1 MRSMGKQKQ
10 RFVIF
15 FSSLIIGIL
24 LSMQL
29 RIMNDMTGGLGSSQE
44 SKQLQNEYKELQ
56 ESRAQLEQELSELET
71 KLSDIKN
78 SELKENLIEEELK
91 KDIEKYDLLAGYKEA
106 KGPGILVRFQEA
118 EAQGQE
124 SLLKYNYEFLL
135 SIINKLNAS
144 GAEGIAIN
152 AERYVAMTDIKLV
165 ADQLR
170 VNGNPV
176 FPPFEIRAIGN
187 PDTLEATLNLRY
199 GVLWDLRNRF
209 KINANIE
216 KREDIILPRY
226 TKPMNFKYSKTIE
239 EHE

>member
-1 MRSMGKQKQ
+1 MKNIKKQNQ

-15 FSSLIIGIL
+15 LSSLILGIL

-29 RIMNDMTGGLGSSQE
+29 RIMNDMTGGVGSSQE
-44 SKQLQNEYKELQ
+44 SKQLQKEYKELQ
-56 ESRAQLEQELSELET
+56 EKRMQLEQELSELET
-71 KLSDIKN
+71 KLSEIKN
-78 SELKENLIEEELK
+78 SELRENLIEEELK

-106 KGPGILVRFQEA
+106 KGPGILVRFQEVEA
-118 EAQGQE
+118 EGQE

-152 AERYVAMTDIKLV
+152 SERYVAMTDVKLV

-170 VNGNPV
+170 INDNPV

-187 PDTLEATLNLRY
+187 PDTLEATLNIRY

-209 KINANIE
+209 KINASIE

-226 TKPMNFKYSKTIE
+226 TKPMNFKYSETIE
-239 EHE
+239 ENK